1 MKKALLYL
9 SPLLAPA
16 LLLLSSYFNLSNE
29 TERYYCCLLTTLLAV
44 QLFMSLL
51 LKYNKQLNITI
62 YKTALEKTANI
73 LSYNQFTGSLAAF
86 IISTLTCGTYIMIFT
101 ETSILTIFIIPI
113 SLIAYYIC
121 ISVNKFRKAYLTGYK
136 ALFYHLHTSIS
147 IIIGII
153 IFLPLSEV
161 LGIEREKYNIF
172 DFRSPSLTFLLDYK
186 DSLLFFA
193 ILIVPSYI
201 IYWLVLFIA
210 FVKDKCSLTTKQ

>member
-16 LLLLSSYFNLSNE
+16 LVLLLSYFNLSK

-51 LKYNKQLNITI
+51 LKYNKLLNITV
-62 YKTALEKTANI
+62 YKTALEKAANI
-73 LSYNQFTGSLAAF
+73 LSYNHFTGSLAAF
-86 IISTLTCGTYIMIFT
+86 ILSTFTCSTYLMVCLKIT
-101 ETSILTIFIIPI
+101 PLSILLIPI
-113 SLIAYYIC
+113 FLITYYIS
-121 ISVNKFRKAYLTGYK
+121 ILVNKFQKAYLTGYK

-153 IFLPLSEV
+153 IFLFLSEI
-161 LGIEREKYNIF
+161 LGLEEDKYDRFNF
-172 DFRSPSLTFLLDYK
+172 DSQCITFLLYYK
-186 DSLLFFA
+186 DYLLFFA

-201 IYWLVLFIA
+201 IHWLVLFIA
-210 FVKDKCSLTTKQ
+210 FVKERCSVTINQ

>member
-9 SPLLAPA
+9 SPLSAPA
-16 LLLLSSYFNLSNE
+16 LLLLLSYFNLSDK

-51 LKYNKQLNITI
+51 LKYNKSLNVSV

-73 LSYNQFTGSLAAF
+73 LSYNHFTSSLAAF
-86 IISTLTCGTYIMIFT
+86 ILSTLTCGTYIIIFT

-121 ISVNKFRKAYLTGYK
+121 ILVNKFRKAYLTGYK

-186 DSLLFFA
+186 DYLLFFA

-201 IYWLVLFIA
+201 IHWLVLFIA
-210 FVKDKCSLTTKQ
+210 FVKERCSVTINQ